1 MVTYP
6 SVIRTT
12 GGTVG
17 EWRGRFE
24 PGAVIR
30 AEVFPDGIV
39 EKVQCIL
46 TAEKCRDIIELPAFI
61 ILKTLT
67 NRSPAQHPARA
78 DFAGL
83 EVKKCCEIEEVIMIY
98 IGFDFRISPM

>member
-1 MVTYP
+1 M
-6 SVIRTT
+6 
-12 GGTVG
+12 
-17 EWRGRFE
+17 
-24 PGAVIR
+24 VIR

-67 NRSPAQHPARA
+67 NRSPAQHPARTG
-78 DFAGL
+78 FAGF
-83 EVKKCCEIEEVIMIY
+83 EVKECGEVREVVVVYVGHDFHLSIE
-98 IGFDFRISPM
+98 